1 TPDSVVDS
9 LARLY
14 RRGRRRMDV
23 ASQSGEDVDF
33 HAWRKSTKDLWY
45 AVRLFEPAW
54 PAPLGALAEELHT
67 LSQLLGDDHDLVILR
82 DGLAAAGGDEPA
94 LTPRVETAIRRRQ
107 RALRTEALTAGNRL
121 WAEKPRDFAA
131 RILVYWQNWRSAAS

>member
-45 AVRLFEPAW
+45 AVRLFEPSW
-54 PAPLGALAEELHT
+54 LGPLGALAEELHA

-82 DGLAAAGGDEPA
+82 DGLAAAGGDPPA
-94 LTPRVETAIRRRQ
+94 LTPRVQSAIAKRQ
-107 RALRTEALTAGNRL
+107 RALRSEALAAGERL

-131 RILVYWQNWRSAAS
+131 RIVAYWQNWRSGAR